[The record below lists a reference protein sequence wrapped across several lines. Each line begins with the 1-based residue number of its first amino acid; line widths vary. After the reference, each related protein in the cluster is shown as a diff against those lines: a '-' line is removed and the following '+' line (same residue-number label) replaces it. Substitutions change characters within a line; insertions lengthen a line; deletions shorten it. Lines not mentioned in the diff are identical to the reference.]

1 MDMEKGT
8 VVDREGE
15 RPEGVNR
22 QVKDAESANA
32 EAVAAGARQVAGLNG
47 NALPLDPNQ
56 LLSVLGLLSGQP
68 QATPVPAPIASTG
81 SVPPNNNANVPT
93 VTIFVTVT
101 PPPVTQTVMIMIP
114 TTITVTATPRAP
126 PGNAPVPAPAP
137 PPPPPSATPPVS
149 SSPPKISQPS
159 PPPPPPKT
167 TAPPPPPPPPVMPPP
182 PPPPVSGITTPL
194 MGSGPIP
201 VPPPVSVTSMS
212 SASASASSAPK
223 GAAGTP
229 TAVVLLG
236 VFGGVGKL
244 THVRTLLKETLLT
257 FFIAGVSLLAM
268 GAFIYGLMR
277 KRRNKTSTE
286 RDSVQ
291 SMQIGRPMPN

>member
-22 QVKDAESANA
+22 KVKDAESANA

-68 QATPVPAPIASTG
+68 QPQATPVPAPIVSTG

-126 PGNAPVPAPAP
+126 PGNAPVPAP

-167 TAPPPPPPPPVMPPP
+167 TPPPPPPPPPVMPP

-201 VPPPVSVTSMS
+201 MPPPVSATSMS

-236 VFGGVGKL
+236 VFGGV
-244 THVRTLLKETLLT
+244 
-257 FFIAGVSLLAM
+257 AGVSLLAM

-277 KRRNKTSTE
+277 KRRNKSSTE